1 MRQSAF
7 QPTRPT
13 YLLHI
18 FPPPIRDSS
27 SGLWESSKIISAGA
41 PVFILFWCLVPAR
54 GLFSLCTTC
63 SPTHGFLHYLSV
75 LIFVSSFDLLFSV
88 SSQQFLFQSLP
99 SLSKLMFILFAL
111 VSFTS
116 HSPSVLS
123 SFPHP
128 FVLFFGHGSVF
139 HTRCDVFL
147 AAPSFPSTS
156 PPASFKDWPLT
167 AGL

>member
-128 FVLFFGHGSVF
+128 FFFSLVMAQFFTHAVMSFWLPLPSHPHLLQQVLKTGH
-139 HTRCDVFL
+139 
-147 AAPSFPSTS
+147 
-156 PPASFKDWPLT
+156 
-167 AGL
+167 